1 MAETYLIVRLSSL
14 GDIIHTLPAAAALR
28 RHRPQSRILWL
39 VQRPGDELLGLVSGL
54 DGVIVRGEKGWLRR
68 LRGRGQTALDFQGLL
83 KSGLLARLS
92 GARRRLG
99 FSGRNLKEPGA
110 SFFYTERLPEFAEEG
125 HVIAK
130 NLRLLSLVGVDER
143 SFSFPLLVPEAL
155 LAKADADL
163 RRLGWREGEALVLC
177 NVGAAWE
184 TKRWSAE
191 GWQGLIPALRRAGAF
206 PVMLWG
212 SPDEEALARTVAAKS
227 GVPLAPYLPIREVFA
242 WLRRTRLLISGDT
255 FALQAACA
263 LDVRVVGIF
272 GPTDP
277 RRNGPFDSRDKVV
290 YARAACAPC
299 YQRTCPTVDCLKA
312 ISPVDVAGPALEV
325 LAANA
330 R

>member
-155 LAKADADL
+155 LAKADEDL

-212 SPDEEALARTVAAKS
+212 SPDEEALAQAVAAKAS
-227 GVPLAPYLPIREVFA
+227 VPLAPYLPH
-242 WLRRTRLLISGDT
+242 
-255 FALQAACA
+255 
-263 LDVRVVGIF
+263 
-272 GPTDP
+272 P
-277 RRNGPFDSRDKVV
+277 
-290 YARAACAPC
+290 
-299 YQRTCPTVDCLKA
+299 
-312 ISPVDVAGPALEV
+312 
-325 LAANA
+325 
-330 R
+330 

>member
-14 GDIIHTLPAAAALR
+14 GDIIHTIPVAAALR
-28 RHRPQSRILWL
+28 RHRPQARILWL
-39 VQRPGDELLGLVSGL
+39 VQRSGRELVDLVSGL

-68 LRGRGQTALDFQGLL
+68 LRNREQTALDFQGLL

-99 FSGRNLKEPGA
+99 FSGRNLKEPAA

-130 NLRLLSLVGVDER
+130 NLRLLSLVGVREEA
-143 SFSFPLLVPEAL
+143 FAFPLVVPEAL

-163 RRLGWREGEALVLC
+163 RRIGWRDGEALVLC

-184 TKRWSAE
+184 TKRWSSD
-191 GWQGLIPALRRAGAF
+191 GWLGLIPALRAAGAF
-206 PVMLWG
+206 PVLLWG
-212 SPDEEALARTVAAKS
+212 SPDEESLARAVAAGS
-227 GVPLAPYLPIREVFA
+227 NVPLAPFLPLGEVLA
-242 WLRRTRLLISGDT
+242 WLTRARLLVSGDT

-263 LDVRVVGIF
+263 LGVRVVGIF

-290 YARAACAPC
+290 YARVPCAPC
-299 YQRTCPTVDCLKA
+299 YRRTCPTMDCLKA
-312 ISPVDVAGPALEV
+312 
-325 LAANA
+325 
-330 R
+330 